1 MKEIGSLCK
10 LIKGGG
16 GGGGG
21 LGSTTVISEVEGVE
35 LPDVIN
41 QLPLCVPG
49 HFSRNEQIVYIRR
62 R

>member
-16 GGGGG
+16 GGV
-21 LGSTTVISEVEGVE
+21 GSTTVISEVEGVE